1 MTKPP
6 LVFWIMVLIAAG
18 FNAGAQILIKLNSIE
33 QVADLK
39 AWTNPGLWLAVLLYA
54 MSFALTALIYHR
66 LPLTV
71 ISPLMTGL
79 IFAGVALYSV
89 IFLAETLS
97 LARLIGMGLIL
108 LGVFLLGT
116 QT

>member
-1 MTKPP
+1 MTKTPF
-6 LVFWIMVLIAAG
+6 VFWLMVLCAAG
-18 FNAGAQILIKLNSIE
+18 LNASAQILIKLNAIE
-33 QVADLK
+33 QLGDIK
-39 AWTNPGLWLAVLLYA
+39 AWTNPALWLAVLLYA

-79 IFAGVALYSV
+79 IFVGIAAYSV
-89 IFLAETLS
+89 LFLSETLS
-97 LARLIGMGLIL
+97 MLRLIGMGLIL
-108 LGVFLLGT
+108 LGVFLLGL